1 MITEIEID
9 ERLKKLK
16 GKVPNVLIDDLKEKL
31 LNKKDILSPE
41 QLDKI
46 IDRVIQTYSGQV
58 TRLINLDKRVEEI
71 GRYLEEIR
79 SLLLEQKEER
89 KGRKG
94 KEYSGPETTTTQY
107 PQETQLSTSEL
118 IENVKAPE
126 HGVETAVEAVKGEKP
141 MEKGLEIPPEI
152 RESLIVPYASSN
164 GKARLEKIPQD
175 MASTLIA
182 LKWLG
187 FLIDRVGM
195 QNLEQVLEFYYE
207 IGWISEDVLNTMLKY
222 ANGTKPHHREPN
234 WRPED
239 KLTIQDH
246 LISLLF
252 IERLRGVKIT
262 REILDSIEREMKVI
276 NRVLEEVYGV

>member
-16 GKVPNVLIDDLKEKL
+16 GKVPNVLIEDLREKL
-31 LNKKDILSPE
+31 LSKKDILTPG
-41 QLDKI
+41 QVDKI
-46 IDRVIQTYSGQV
+46 TERVVQTYSGQV
-58 TRLINLDKRVEEI
+58 SRLINLDKRVEEI
-71 GRYLEEIR
+71 GKYLEEIR
-79 SLLLEQKEER
+79 GLLLEKRTEISPENERAEREITEPAEEMETPEIKETGGEYMER
-89 KGRKG
+89 VNVRERG
-94 KEYSGPETTTTQY
+94 
-107 PQETQLSTSEL
+107 SES
-118 IENVKAPE
+118 EF
-126 HGVETAVEAVKGEKP
+126 
-141 MEKGLEIPPEI
+141 EIPRDVKEVLMV
-152 RESLIVPYASSN
+152 RSN

-187 FLIDRVGM
+187 FLIDRAGM

-252 IERLRGVKIT
+252 IERLRGVRIT
-262 REILDSIEREMKVI
+262 REVLDSIEREIKVI

>member
-1 MITEIEID
+1 MITEIEIE
-9 ERLKKLK
+9 ERLRKLK
-16 GKVPNVLIDDLKEKL
+16 GKVPNVLIDDLRKKL
-31 LNKKDILSPE
+31 LSKKDILSPE
-41 QLDKI
+41 QVDKI
-46 IDRVIQTYSGQV
+46 IERVVQTYSGQV
-58 TRLINLDKRVEEI
+58 SRLINLDKRVEEI

-79 SLLLEQKEER
+79 EMLLERPQTAEYPSVQGTEADKGVNPPEVQQVGKEEV
-89 KGRKG
+89 G
-94 KEYSGPETTTTQY
+94 
-107 PQETQLSTSEL
+107 
-118 IENVKAPE
+118 
-126 HGVETAVEAVKGEKP
+126 
-141 MEKGLEIPPEI
+141 MEREFEIP
-152 RESLIVPYASSN
+152 REVREALMVYSN

-175 MASTLIA
+175 MTSTMIA

-187 FLIDRVGM
+187 FLIDRAGM
-195 QNLEQVLEFYYE
+195 QNLENVLEFYYE
-207 IGWISEDVLNTMLKY
+207 IGWISEEVLNTMLKY

-252 IERLRGVKIT
+252 IERLRGVRIS

>member
-16 GKVPNVLIDDLKEKL
+16 GKVPNVLIEDLREKL
-31 LNKKDILSPE
+31 LSKKDILTPG
-41 QLDKI
+41 QVDKI
-46 IDRVIQTYSGQV
+46 TERVVQTYSGQV
-58 TRLINLDKRVEEI
+58 SRLINLDKRVEEI
-71 GRYLEEIR
+71 GKYLEEIR
-79 SLLLEQKEER
+79 GLLLEKRTEINPENERAEKEITEPAGEMGAPEI
-89 KGRKG
+89 KETGGEGYMG
-94 KEYSGPETTTTQY
+94 KE
-107 PQETQLSTSEL
+107 SEF
-118 IENVKAPE
+118 
-126 HGVETAVEAVKGEKP
+126 
-141 MEKGLEIPPEI
+141 EIPRDVKEVLMV
-152 RESLIVPYASSN
+152 RSN
-164 GKARLEKIPQD
+164 GKARLEKLPQD

-187 FLIDRVGM
+187 FLIDRAGM

-252 IERLRGVKIT
+252 IERLRGVRIT
-262 REILDSIEREMKVI
+262 REVLDSIEREIKVI

>member
-16 GKVPNVLIDDLKEKL
+16 GKVPNVLIDDLREKL

-41 QLDKI
+41 QVDKI
-46 IDRVIQTYSGQV
+46 IERVIQTYSSQL
-58 TRLINLDKRVEEI
+58 TRLINLDRRVEEI
-71 GRYLEEIR
+71 GKYLEEIR
-79 SLLLEQKEER
+79 SLLLEK
-89 KGRKG
+89 KGTPNT
-94 KEYSGPETTTTQY
+94 SVSTAH
-107 PQETQLSTSEL
+107 PQEAEPSAPEL
-118 IENVKAPE
+118 IESE
-126 HGVETAVEAVKGEKP
+126 VEAVEKEGKT
-141 MEKGLEIPPEI
+141 MEKGFEIPPEI
-152 RESLIVPYASSN
+152 KESLIVPHTPSN
-164 GKARLEKIPQD
+164 GRARLEKIPQD

-252 IERLRGVKIT
+252 IERLRGVRIT
-262 REILDSIEREMKVI
+262 REVLDSIEREMKVI

>member
-1 MITEIEID
+1 MITEIEIE
-9 ERLKKLK
+9 ERLRKLR
-16 GKVPNVLIDDLKEKL
+16 GKVPNLLIDDLRKKL
-31 LNKKDILSPE
+31 LSKKDILSPE
-41 QLDKI
+41 QVDKI
-46 IDRVIQTYSGQV
+46 IERVVQTYSGQV
-58 TRLINLDKRVEEI
+58 SRLINLDKRVEEI

-79 SLLLEQKEER
+79 ELLLERPQTAEYSSVQSIEVDKGVNPPDVQHVSKEEV
-89 KGRKG
+89 G
-94 KEYSGPETTTTQY
+94 
-107 PQETQLSTSEL
+107 
-118 IENVKAPE
+118 
-126 HGVETAVEAVKGEKP
+126 
-141 MEKGLEIPPEI
+141 MEKEFEIP
-152 RESLIVPYASSN
+152 REVREALMVYSN

-175 MASTLIA
+175 MTSTMIA

-187 FLIDRVGM
+187 FLIDRAGM
-195 QNLEQVLEFYYE
+195 QNLENVLEFYYE
-207 IGWISEDVLNTMLKY
+207 IGWISEEVLNTMLKY

-252 IERLRGVKIT
+252 IERLRGVRIS

>member
-16 GKVPNVLIDDLKEKL
+16 GKVPNVLIDDLREKL

-41 QLDKI
+41 QVDKI
-46 IDRVIQTYSGQV
+46 IERVIQTYSSQL
-58 TRLINLDKRVEEI
+58 TRLINLDRRVEEI
-71 GRYLEEIR
+71 GKYLEEIR
-79 SLLLEQKEER
+79 SLLLEK
-89 KGRKG
+89 KGTPNT
-94 KEYSGPETTTTQY
+94 SVSTAH
-107 PQETQLSTSEL
+107 PQEAEPSAPEL
-118 IENVKAPE
+118 IESE
-126 HGVETAVEAVKGEKP
+126 VEAVEKEGKA
-141 MEKGLEIPPEI
+141 MEKGFEIPPEI
-152 RESLIVPYASSN
+152 KESLIVPHTPSN
-164 GKARLEKIPQD
+164 GRARLEKIPQD

-252 IERLRGVKIT
+252 IERLRGVRIT
-262 REILDSIEREMKVI
+262 REVLDSIEREMKVI

>member
-1 MITEIEID
+1 MITEIEIE
-9 ERLKKLK
+9 ERLRKLR
-16 GKVPNVLIDDLKEKL
+16 GKVPNLLIDDLRKKL
-31 LNKKDILSPE
+31 LSKKDILSPE
-41 QLDKI
+41 QVDKI
-46 IDRVIQTYSGQV
+46 IERVVQTYSGQV
-58 TRLINLDKRVEEI
+58 SRLINLDKRVEEI

-79 SLLLEQKEER
+79 ELLLERPQTAEYSSVQGTEADKGVKPPDVQHVSKEEV
-89 KGRKG
+89 G
-94 KEYSGPETTTTQY
+94 
-107 PQETQLSTSEL
+107 
-118 IENVKAPE
+118 
-126 HGVETAVEAVKGEKP
+126 
-141 MEKGLEIPPEI
+141 MEKEFEIP
-152 RESLIVPYASSN
+152 REVREALMVYSN

-175 MASTLIA
+175 MTSTMIA

-187 FLIDRVGM
+187 FLIDRAGM
-195 QNLEQVLEFYYE
+195 QNLENVLEFYYE
-207 IGWISEDVLNTMLKY
+207 IGWISEEVLNTMLKY

-252 IERLRGVKIT
+252 IERLRGVRIS

>member
-1 MITEIEID
+1 MITEIEIE
-9 ERLKKLK
+9 ERLRKLR
-16 GKVPNVLIDDLKEKL
+16 GKVPNLLIDDLRKKL
-31 LNKKDILSPE
+31 LSKKDILSPE
-41 QLDKI
+41 QVDKI
-46 IDRVIQTYSGQV
+46 IERVVQTYSGQV
-58 TRLINLDKRVEEI
+58 SRLINLDKRVEEI

-79 SLLLEQKEER
+79 ELLLERPQTAEYSSVQSIEVDKGVKPPDVQHVSKEEV
-89 KGRKG
+89 G
-94 KEYSGPETTTTQY
+94 
-107 PQETQLSTSEL
+107 
-118 IENVKAPE
+118 
-126 HGVETAVEAVKGEKP
+126 
-141 MEKGLEIPPEI
+141 MEKEFEIP
-152 RESLIVPYASSN
+152 REVREALMVYSN

-175 MASTLIA
+175 MTSTMIA

-187 FLIDRVGM
+187 FLIDRAGM
-195 QNLEQVLEFYYE
+195 QNLENVLEFYYE
-207 IGWISEDVLNTMLKY
+207 IGWISEEVLNTMLKY

-252 IERLRGVKIT
+252 IERLRGVRIS